1 MCENDGPGV
10 IQSLTVAF
18 DFPVVLL
25 ISPVVTFEYMFQIF
39 GRNTESVVF
48 YPDLQM
54 PGIRFGTG
62 DLYLHLLA
70 GVFEGIVDKILEDGE
85 QKMIISCNDRV
96 FRPEVDLNIDLF
108 VCLPVPTIGLCR
120 CFQHFAEIDFPD
132 I

>member
-1 MCENDGPGV
+1 M
-10 IQSLTVAF
+10 TF
-18 DFPVVLL
+18 DFLVLL
-25 ISPVVTFEYMFQIF
+25 VISPVVTFEYMFQIF

-70 GVFEGIVDKILEDGE
+70 GVFEGIVDKILEDGK

-108 VCLPVPTIGLCR
+108 ACSNDRVVPMLPAFRGDR
-120 CFQHFAEIDFPD
+120 FPGYLVV
-132 I
+132 IRGHP